1 MQEKKQLFFEK
12 IQNIQIFKYSNT
24 TRRFSDGKLEM
35 DFKVLRM
42 QFYLL
47 IELLYI
53 LIYNNL

>member
-24 TRRFSDGKLEM
+24 TRRFFDGKLEM

-53 LIYNNL
+53 IIYNNL